1 MYKRGQQQEPQLVKT
16 PHGSSEVGLVS
27 QGSIRNIAVA
37 SWFMPL
43 WRGRNEAI
51 GLPSQT
57 MVLAGHL
64 ELDLH

>member
-37 SWFMPL
+37 SGFMPL
-43 WRGRNEAI
+43 WRGGNEAI

-57 MVLAGHL
+57 MVLAGYL